1 MIIKLDKN
9 GGEGMSINTS
19 LNYLVEALTYFS
31 RKVNGQNA
39 RVVLDSLSG
48 KFENYR
54 DELEE
59 LIRPVI
65 ELEAFLDS
73 QIQAPDERLKFFFKN
88 FTRLSDDMASE
99 NSNPAGLIFCMPEY
113 NGFEELSAFRDS
125 LKSMTPGQVRYQICG
140 ALQVSGLN
148 PETNE
153 MTIGELS
160 KHIDALAIPLEC
172 KWDIID
178 TYKHFSAYT
187 DELYEI
193 VQPAIRLIAERE
205 ELYTKLL
212 DDFTELY
219 SSIPNLEKFLSEKF
233 GMDVTQNLP
242 LEFHPSILGFNSLYI
257 TRAASANVSKLF
269 IGVLVKRFV
278 EITSHDETI
287 TTLSNITK
295 ALSDPGRLEILCYLR
310 EHTAY
315 GQELSDRFKLSTTTI
330 WHHMNKLQV
339 SGFVSSI
346 FGGNRTYYAMD
357 KDKVRNYIARLKWLL
372 LNEK

>member
-1 MIIKLDKN
+1 
-9 GGEGMSINTS
+9 MSMNTS

-31 RKVNGQNA
+31 RRVNGQNA
-39 RVVLDSLSG
+39 RVILDSLSG
-48 KFENYR
+48 KLENYGE
-54 DELEE
+54 ELES

-73 QIQAPDERLKFFFKN
+73 QIQIPEERLNFFFKK
-88 FTRLSDDMASE
+88 FTRLSDDMVSE
-99 NSNPAGLIFCMPEY
+99 SANPAGLIFCMPEY
-113 NGFEELSAFRDS
+113 NGFEELAAFRDS
-125 LKSMTPGQVRYQICG
+125 LKSMTPGQIRYQICG
-140 ALQVSGLN
+140 ALHVSGLN
-148 PETNE
+148 SEANE
-153 MTIGELS
+153 ITIEEFS
-160 KHIDALAIPLEC
+160 KHIDALAIPLES

-193 VQPAIRLIAERE
+193 VLPAMQLIAERE
-205 ELYTKLL
+205 DLYTKLL

-219 SSIPNLEKFLSEKF
+219 GSIPNLEEFLREKF
-233 GMDVTQNLP
+233 GMDVTENLP
-242 LEFHPSILGFNSLYI
+242 LEFHPSVLGFNSLYI
-257 TRAASANVSKLF
+257 IRAASADVSKLF

-295 ALSDPGRLEILCYLR
+295 ALCDPGRLEILCYLR

-357 KDKVRNYIARLKWLL
+357 KDKVRNYISRLKWLL